1 MNCQVPVVATEIQTI
16 PWDTIITNAVVIIG
30 FIISAV
36 MTRRNIKAETEKLK
50 TSVAI
55 DALQGSLF
63 RIISFLPDTKMAKSE
78 EDKNEIASEMMKA
91 IQKVVAYGSK
101 DAVVIAASFQE
112 NNYAGAPDSF
122 RNLAYYAILAAQ
134 LKYDITGEVIA
145 PELFFKFYL
154 NDYAKNET
162 AIKIAIDELVEELKL
177 NDRLKSS
184 L

>member
-30 FIISAV
+30 FIVSVV

-50 TSVAI
+50 TSIAI
-55 DALQGSLF
+55 EALQDALLKIF
-63 RIISFLPDTKMAKSE
+63 SFLSDSKMAKTDE
-78 EDKNEIASEMMKA
+78 EKEAITWEMMKA
-91 IQKVVAYGSK
+91 VQKVVAYGSK

-122 RNLAYYAILAAQ
+122 RTLAYYAILAAQ

-154 NDYAKNET
+154 TDYAKNE
-162 AIKIAIDELVEELKL
+162 AGIKNAIDELVEELKL